1 MSYVAIKYIHIAAT
15 IITISGFLLRGYW
28 MLIGS
33 DSLQH
38 RVTRIAPHVN
48 DAILLVAALGLLWM
62 LHLNP
67 FTQSWLL
74 AKFAGLITY
83 ILLGTIALKRGSTLR
98 IRAAAMVGAVSA
110 FAYILGVA
118 LTKSPLSWI
127 ACWSG

>member
-38 RVTRIAPHVN
+38 RVT
-48 DAILLVAALGLLWM
+48 
-62 LHLNP
+62 LNP